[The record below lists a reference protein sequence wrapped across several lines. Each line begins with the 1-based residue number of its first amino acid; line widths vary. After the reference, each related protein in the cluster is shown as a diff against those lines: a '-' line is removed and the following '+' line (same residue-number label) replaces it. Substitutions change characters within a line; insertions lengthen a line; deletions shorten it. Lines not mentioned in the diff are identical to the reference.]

1 MIKLGDLVQFTTQWP
16 YLGEDDTY
24 RDGRI
29 GVVTALSL
37 GTDHD
42 RCKVLW
48 ISGTRLGE
56 GEWVGKGFLEVISPA
71 KIK

>member
-1 MIKLGDLVQFTTQWP
+1 MIKLGDLVQFTSRWP
-16 YLGEDDTY
+16 YLGEKDEY
-24 RDGRI
+24 RDGRVGI
-29 GVVTALSL
+29 AIALSL

-48 ISGTRLGE
+48 LSGTRLGE